1 MCVTVWE
8 GEPELLEKHH
18 FSDITGS
25 SKPGSIHSIFS
36 DTLTSCNC
44 NLSCAWPRMG
54 SSSPA
59 LPVEFLCSKCFQM
72 RDIKEQDIYFDR
84 DYRKVG

>member
-72 RDIKEQDIYFDR
+72 RDLKEQDIYFDR